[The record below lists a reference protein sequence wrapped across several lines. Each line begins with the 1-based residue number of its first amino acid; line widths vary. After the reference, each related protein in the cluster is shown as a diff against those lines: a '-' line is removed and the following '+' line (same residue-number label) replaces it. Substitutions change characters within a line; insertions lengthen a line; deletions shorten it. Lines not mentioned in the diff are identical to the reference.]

1 MIKIYHNPRCRK
13 SREGL
18 AIVEE
23 SGKPFEIIKYLE
35 NNLSRSELNEI
46 LNILKINPS
55 ELVRKQEAIWKSD
68 FKGKDLT
75 EEMIVNALLAHP
87 KLIERPVV
95 IYKGKGVIGR
105 PPENISELLAE

>member
-18 AIVEE
+18 AIVEK

-35 NNLSRSELNEI
+35 ANLTRSELEQ
-46 LNILKINPS
+46 ILKTLDINAS
-55 ELVRKQEAIWKSD
+55 DLVRKQEAIWKSD
-68 FKGKDLT
+68 FKGKDLS
-75 EEMIVNALLAHP
+75 EEMIVDALLAHP

-105 PPENISELLAE
+105 PAENISELLAE

>member
-18 AIVEE
+18 AIIEE

-35 NNLSRSELNEI
+35 DNLTRTELEE
-46 LNILKINPS
+46 ILKILDINAS
-55 ELVRKQEAIWKSD
+55 ELVRKQEAIWKSN

-75 EEMIVNALLAHP
+75 EKMIVNALLDHP

-95 IYKGKGVIGR
+95 IYEGKGVIGR